1 MAVWGQSSLFLPFVT
16 VLYTVARSY
25 LKVKSVNIYM
35 PIELITM
42 IGGSITGFIFRY
54 LAERAKERADIF
66 RMAIGLKKA
75 EDEAADAA
83 VGRVPVDAG
92 KWVRRVIV
100 VSCLFGVIL
109 APFILS
115 LLGMSTIVQV
125 DTEQP
130 TWFFGLFGG
139 GTETMFVELKGY
151 LLQPTVTQTLS
162 AIVGFY
168 FGNATAAR
176 R

>member
-1 MAVWGQSSLFLPFVT
+1 MVLPVRQAIMG
-16 VLYTVARSY
+16 VI
-25 LKVKSVNIYM
+25 IYM

-54 LAERAKERADIF
+54 LAERAKERAELYKIA
-66 RMAIGLKKA
+66 MGYKKA
-75 EDEAADAA
+75 EIEGADAA
-83 VGRVPVDAG
+83 AKRVPLDAG

-100 VSCLFGVIL
+100 VCCLFGVIL

-139 GTETMFVELKGY
+139 GTETVFVELKGY
-151 LLQPTVTQTLS
+151 LMQPTVTQTLS

-176 R
+176 K